1 MEFRENEA
9 IYAQVATFVTEGII
23 LSKWVAGDKLP
34 SVRELAS
41 TLQVNPHTVV
51 RAYDILHSREV
62 ISNKRGIG
70 FFVREDAI
78 GKIKLYSREEFI
90 KRELPEVIKSMY
102 LFDISI
108 EEIQDALNVYK
119 KEIQKAKQL

>member
-9 IYAQVATFVTEGII
+9 IYAQVATFVTESIM
-23 LSKWVAGDKLP
+23 LKKWLPGNKLP

-41 TLQVNPHTVV
+41 DLQVNPHTVV
-51 RAYDILHSREV
+51 RAYDILNSREV

-70 FFVREDAI
+70 FFIQDDAVE
-78 GKIKLYSREEFI
+78 KIKAYSREEFI
-90 KRELPEVIKSMY
+90 RRELPEIIKSMY

-108 EEIQDALNVYK
+108 DIIQQALNQYASK
-119 KEIQKAKQL
+119 IK